1 MADEPDSLISTML
14 RRLDAKTDRI
24 IDDLGAI
31 KRRLTSL
38 EAAQALLHGGFAGQP
53 ARIDRIEQRL
63 DQIELRLERIGQR
76 LDLVP
81 AP

>member
-1 MADEPDSLISTML
+1 MMTL
-14 RRLDAKTDRI
+14 RHLDAKTDRI
-24 IDDLGAI
+24 IDDLGDI

-38 EAAQALLHGGFAGQP
+38 EAAQALLHGNFAGQS
-53 ARIDRIEQRL
+53 ARIDRTES
-63 DQIELRLERIGQR
+63 RLERIEQR